1 MLDEL
6 ISFVPCLRSCLT
18 ELNLSSVIKGKGE
31 NEKYY
36 LQTIITKSCDV
47 SVMREGKHLGSPKTA
62 RSSVHSTGYSS
73 SAT

>member
-18 ELNLSSVIKGKGE
+18 ELNLSSMIKGKGE
-31 NEKYY
+31 NGKYY

-47 SVMREGKHLGSPKTA
+47 SVMREGKYLG
-62 RSSVHSTGYSS
+62 
-73 SAT
+73 